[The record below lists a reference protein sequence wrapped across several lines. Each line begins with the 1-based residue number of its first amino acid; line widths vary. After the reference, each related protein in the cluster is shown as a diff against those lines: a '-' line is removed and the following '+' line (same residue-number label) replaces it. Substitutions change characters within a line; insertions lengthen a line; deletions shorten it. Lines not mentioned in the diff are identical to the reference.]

1 MDRLL
6 REMLDNFLMTHS
18 PSGQEEEMDEAVRP
32 YLKRFCDE
40 VWMDAR
46 GNLIGKIRGERPEGA
61 LVIAAH
67 KDEIGAVVE
76 RIEDDGRVRLEA
88 TPGIQAWRYGEGP
101 FDLIGDEIVTGVLSV
116 GSCHTSARSPDI
128 NAAKSSKPM
137 DWEISRVVTGLTPDE
152 LRTRGVDVGCMAVVA
167 RSRKTPMYLG
177 DRVCGYGLDDKG
189 AVAAALLAAK
199 VLREATAE
207 SAGIPPS
214 DVYIAI
220 TAAEEIGCSGGRY
233 VARTLPVATMIAIE
247 VAPVAPEYTITMS
260 PAPVVNYKDKFVYHK
275 GLSDRLCAIGD
286 ELGFGHQRSLFR
298 TMGTDAGEAYRS
310 GTVACAACVCFPTEN
325 THGYE
330 MSHFGSIINTGRM
343 LGTFAANPTL

>member
-1 MDRLL
+1 MNELL
-6 REMLDNFLMTHS
+6 REMLDEFLMTHS

-32 YLKRFCDE
+32 WLERFCDDT
-40 VWMDAR
+40 WTDAR

-76 RIEDDGRVRLEA
+76 RIEDDGRVRLES

-101 FDLIGDEIVTGVLSV
+101 FDLLGDEIVTGVLSV
-116 GSCHTSARSPDI
+116 GSTHVSERSAEI
-128 NAAKSSKPM
+128 HAAKRSKPM
-137 DWEISRVVTGLTPDE
+137 DFEVSRVYTGLTPE
-152 LRTRGVDVGCMAVVA
+152 QLRERGVDVGCMAVVA

-199 VLREATAE
+199 DLRARAAE
-207 SAGIPPS
+207 SGGMPPV
-214 DVYIAI
+214 DVYFAI

-233 VARTLPVATMIAIE
+233 VARTLPVQTMIAIE
-247 VAPVAPEYTITMS
+247 IAPVAPEYPIEMS
-260 PAPVVNYKDKFVYHK
+260 PAPVVNFKDKFVYHK
-275 GLSDRLCAIGD
+275 GLSDRLCVIGD
-286 ELGFGHQRSLFR
+286 DLGSGHQRSLFR
-298 TMGTDAGEAYRS
+298 TMGTDAGEAFRS
-310 GTVACAACVCFPTEN
+310 GTLARAACVCFPTEN

-330 MSHFGSIINTGRM
+330 MSHFESIINTGRM
-343 LGTFAANPTL
+343 LGAYATNPAI